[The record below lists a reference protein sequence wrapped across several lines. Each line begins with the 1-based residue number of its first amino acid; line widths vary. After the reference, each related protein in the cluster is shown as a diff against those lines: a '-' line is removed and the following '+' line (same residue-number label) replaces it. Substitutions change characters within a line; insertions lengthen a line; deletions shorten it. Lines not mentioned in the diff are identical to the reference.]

1 MPTSHSSVRGGP
13 RDCGCWTSW
22 SPIGRREFLQQASLG
37 FGMAALACLLEQDQG
52 KAIAA
57 APEGPGGFDLR
68 SRPGH
73 FPARARSVIML
84 MQAGGP
90 SQIDLFDPKPELRR
104 RHGEAYR
111 GDVEVLQPGSET
123 KKLMASPF
131 RFQPQGECGMELSE
145 LIPWIGSVA
154 DDICLVRSM
163 YSDNN
168 NHPQATRCILSGKIF
183 PGRPSIGSW
192 ISYALGTENQ
202 NLPAY
207 VVLRDPEGYNNGGTT
222 MWESGWL
229 PALFQGIEI
238 QSRGAAV
245 LNLHP
250 AKPLPEG
257 IQRNN
262 LRALARLNEE
272 RRKLYPHESELD
284 ARIRNYELAARM
296 QLSAEDVLRIS
307 GEAPATRRLYGLD
320 DPVTENFGT
329 RCLMA
334 RRLVESGV
342 RFVQVMVPVKSG
354 GNPWDHHEKI
364 KPGLEVLCPQVDRPT
379 AALIQDL
386 KVRGLL
392 DTTIVL
398 WTGEFGRLPISQ
410 KGDGRDHNRNA
421 FSLLLAGGG
430 FKPGHVHGRTDEFSY
445 KAVEGR
451 VSCPDLLATILHQLG
466 IDHDCLKYLH
476 HGREESLTDSPVTH
490 ARVVHELIQS
500 TVDGRPQSV

>member
-1 MPTSHSSVRGGP
+1 MVRPRRLPTGPAAPTS
-13 RDCGCWTSW
+13 
-22 SPIGRREFLQQASLG
+22 
-37 FGMAALACLLEQDQG
+37 
-52 KAIAA
+52 
-57 APEGPGGFDLR
+57 GPG
-68 SRPGH
+68 
-73 FPARARSVIML
+73 PAISPRRARSVIML

-90 SQIDLFDPKPELRR
+90 SQIDLFDPKPELQR
-104 RHGEAYR
+104 RHGQEYR

-131 RFQPQGECGMELSE
+131 RFRPHGECGMELSE

-154 DDICLVRSM
+154 DDLCLVRSM

-168 NHPQATRCILSGKIF
+168 NHPQATRCLLSGKIF
-183 PGRPSIGSW
+183 PGRPSVGSW

-207 VVLRDPEGYNNGGTT
+207 VVLRDPDGYNNGGTT

-229 PALFQGIEI
+229 PAIFQGTEI

-245 LNLHP
+245 LDLHP
-250 AKPLPEG
+250 SVPLPEG
-257 IQRNN
+257 IQANN

-296 QLSAEDVLRIS
+296 QLSAEGVLRIG
-307 GEAPATRRLYGLD
+307 GETAATRRLYGLD

-354 GNPWDHHEKI
+354 GIPVGPPREDQAG
-364 KPGLEVLCPQVDRPT
+364 PGGALPAGRPPDRGPDPGPEGPRAAGRRRSCSGRASSAACRSRRRAT
-379 AALIQDL
+379 AA
-386 KVRGLL
+386 
-392 DTTIVL
+392 TTIATPSA
-398 WTGEFGRLPISQ
+398 WCSPAAASRRATST
-410 KGDGRDHNRNA
+410 
-421 FSLLLAGGG
+421 AG
-430 FKPGHVHGRTDEFSY
+430 PTS
-445 KAVEGR
+445 
-451 VSCPDLLATILHQLG
+451 SAT
-466 IDHDCLKYLH
+466 
-476 HGREESLTDSPVTH
+476 
-490 ARVVHELIQS
+490 
-500 TVDGRPQSV
+500 RPSRAG